1 MKIVFT
7 ILLFFISFIIEAQN
21 LYLSSGFYVTGMSL
35 SIDDPRQ
42 GYGTDD
48 FKNFSGSIDF
58 INILIETKMDKN
70 SLSIKSGFY
79 FNKEF
84 CDYQLTSSDNNPGTV
99 TWSWKSYD
107 ESIKIKC
114 IKIPLL
120 LSFNITNITNKEG
133 RAKVHIDAGPYFGYN
148 YRIKYAWEG
157 PNSLASFDFGGEFL
171 MGLGAK
177 KWQFSWYLLAGF
189 KNLAKQPNDFGYVKA
204 RGMISGFNLTRV
216 LNLERKSVI
225 N

>member
-1 MKIVFT
+1 MKVVFT
-7 ILLFFISFIIEAQN
+7 IFFFFLSFFLEAQN
-21 LYLSSGFYVTGMSL
+21 LYLSSGFYVSSMSV

-48 FKNFSGSIDF
+48 YKNSSGSIDF

-70 SLSIKSGFY
+70 SLSIKSGLY
-79 FNKEF
+79 LNKEI
-84 CDYQLTSSDNNPGTV
+84 CDYQIIYSDNNPGTD

-107 ESIKIKC
+107 QSVKIQSV
-114 IKIPLL
+114 KIPFLL
-120 LSFNITNITNKEG
+120 VYNINNKESRG
-133 RAKVHIDAGPYFGYN
+133 KIHIDAGPYFGYN
-148 YRIKYAWEG
+148 YRIKYKWEDT
-157 PNSLASFDFGGEFL
+157 PNSLTGFDFGGEFL
-171 MGLGAK
+171 MGFGAK

-189 KNLAKQPNDFGYVKA
+189 KNLVKQPNDFSFVKA
-204 RGMISGFNLTRV
+204 RGMILGFNLTRI